1 MPDPAEVRAPDAEGV
16 VVKAE
21 AVEKAEADEPEALRV
36 WVVFDAELELEAV
49 TETLP
54 VGEDPATSLAL
65 TVEADDAMLDE
76 AASGEIA

>member
-76 AASGEIA
+76 AASGKIA